1 MRERNKYLLDK
12 LERYGKSDFYPFH
25 MPGHKRQ
32 KIDDCFAEGFPDP
45 YSIDI
50 TEIEG
55 FDNLHHPEGI
65 LKESMEEAAR
75 IYGTDKTY
83 YLVNGS
89 TCGILAAICGC
100 TDWGGRILMARNC
113 HKSAYHGLLIN
124 GLTPEYLYPE
134 HIEEYGINGGIC
146 PDMVKA
152 ALERNRKSEEARI
165 QAVLLVS
172 PTYEGIVS
180 DIRSISDI
188 CHEYGVPLLVDEA
201 HGAHLP
207 FAENGSRF
215 PVSALNC
222 GADLVIQSLHKTLPS
237 FTQTAVLHLNG
248 ELVDREKL
256 ERYLGIFQSSSPSY
270 LFMAAMERCIWYMDD
285 SGREKMRRY
294 ENRMES
300 FYKNTGSL
308 HVLKVLDHQIV
319 QRPDVFDW
327 DMSKIVI
334 TTKRAEGV
342 NGEQMGNIL
351 RENYHIEAEMCAP
364 DYVVL
369 MTSLMDTENGLLRL
383 EKALSEIDK
392 MVERG
397 EKRTKKKVS
406 ERLPE
411 PVQAMSVSEAM
422 RRRKKKTDLSESAG
436 KISMEFV
443 YLYPPGIP
451 ILVPGEMITEE
462 ITERIHWYKKN
473 GFEVQG
479 LSDPSVSCILTV
491 AED

>member
-1 MRERNKYLLDK
+1 MRERDKYLLEK
-12 LERYGKSDFYPFH
+12 LEQYGKSDFYPFH

-32 KIDDCFAEGFPDP
+32 EIEDCFLGKFPDP

-50 TEIEG
+50 TEIDG
-55 FDNLHHPEGI
+55 FDNLHHAEGI

-75 IYGTDKTY
+75 IYGADKTY

-113 HKSAYHGLLIN
+113 HKSAYHGLLLN

-134 HIEEYGINGGIC
+134 YIEEYGINGGIC
-146 PDMVKA
+146 PEMVKS
-152 ALERNRKSEEARI
+152 ALEKNRESNEARI

-180 DIRSISDI
+180 DIRSIADI
-188 CHEYGVPLLVDEA
+188 CHEYGIPLLVDEA

-207 FAENGSRF
+207 FAEKGSRF

-237 FTQTAVLHLNG
+237 FTQTAVIHLKG
-248 ELVDREKL
+248 DLADREKL

-285 SGREKMRRY
+285 LGREKMKRY
-294 ENRMES
+294 EERMER
-300 FYKNTGSL
+300 FLKNTRSL
-308 HVLKVLDHQIV
+308 NVLKILDHRVI

-334 TTKRAEGV
+334 STKQAGNV
-342 NGEQMGNIL
+342 NGETLGTVL
-351 RENYHIEAEMCAP
+351 REKYHIEVEMCAP
-364 DYVVL
+364 EYVVL
-369 MTSLMDTENGLLRL
+369 MTSLMDTEEGILRL

-392 MVERG
+392 DIDKG
-397 EKRTKKKVS
+397 EKEKEKKAP

-422 RRRKKKTDLSESAG
+422 RRRKRIRNISESAG
-436 KISMEFV
+436 KVSMEFV

-451 ILVPGEMITEE
+451 ILAPGEKITEE
-462 ITERIHWYKKN
+462 IRERIMWYKTN
-473 GFEVQG
+473 GFLVQG
-479 LSDPSVSCILTV
+479 LSDPSLSNILTV